1 MSLATN
7 SRAALPPPEGPNNHD
22 DQDDDD
28 DECIVLDD
36 DYLQHAPDED
46 LRRFPER
53 VWEMV
58 TKEAAMH
65 DGVIQWEAEF
75 SGGQAFGVERDSQ
88 VFVDIVQRY
97 FGSDTTRNSFVE
109 RLFKY
114 GWTRVR
120 SAK

>member
-1 MSLATN
+1 MSLA
-7 SRAALPPPEGPNNHD
+7 RPALPPPHGVNHHD
-22 DQDDDD
+22 NDGNDDD
-28 DECIVLDD
+28 DECIVLEDE
-36 DYLQHAPDED
+36 YLQHVPDED

-75 SGGQAFGVERDSQ
+75 SGGQAFGIERDSQ

-97 FGSDTTRNSFVE
+97 FGSDTTRNSFIE

-114 GWTRVR
+114 GWARVR